1 MLNTRMVPRQKQAD
15 WARDSI
21 HRMESQNREKV
32 LEVAFEFVDPI
43 AVVAAGLVACRSK
56 EGAVEYKASSILD
69 RKFKAYDM
77 CNEAIDEAVDQLIYL
92 VALRELI
99 QKENLNSKDN

>member
-1 MLNTRMVPRQKQAD
+1 M
-15 WARDSI
+15 
-21 HRMESQNREKV
+21 
-32 LEVAFEFVDPI
+32 AFDFVDPV
-43 AVVAAGLVACRSK
+43 AVIAAGLVACRSR
-56 EGAVEYKASSILD
+56 EGSVEYKAKSILD

-99 QKENLNSKDN
+99 KNENRNGSV

>member
-1 MLNTRMVPRQKQAD
+1 
-15 WARDSI
+15 
-21 HRMESQNREKV
+21 MESQDRDKV

-43 AVVAAGLVACRSK
+43 AVIAAGLVACRSK
-56 EGAVEYKASSILD
+56 EGAVEYKARSILD
-69 RKFKAYDM
+69 RKFRAYDM

-99 QKENLNSKDN
+99 KEENRNESV